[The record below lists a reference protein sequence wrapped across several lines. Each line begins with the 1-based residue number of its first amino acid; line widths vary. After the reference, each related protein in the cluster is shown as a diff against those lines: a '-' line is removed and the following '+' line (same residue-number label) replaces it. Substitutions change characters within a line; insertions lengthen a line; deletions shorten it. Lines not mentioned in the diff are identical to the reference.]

1 MKNLREIF
9 FSLIV
14 WLGGAISTVFWG
26 ILSLIGSLFD
36 SSGRWGH
43 WCSRIWSK
51 LNLFLGGARVEVK
64 GAENVIRDGPQI
76 FASNH
81 QSICDILVLAGYLPV
96 QFRWIAK
103 KELFRIPFMGWH
115 MSRGGYIRIDRSSM
129 SQSARSVRKAAAQIR
144 GGTSVVIFP
153 EGTRS
158 PDGRLQSFKRG
169 AFSLAILAQVPVVP
183 VAISGSHKVVR
194 KGSLRVHPG
203 RIRVVIDKP
212 IPTKDYTIK
221 DKALLAEKVRSVIIK
236 NLTSEASNMVI

>member
-1 MKNLREIF
+1 M
-9 FSLIV
+9 
-14 WLGGAISTVFWG
+14 
-26 ILSLIGSLFD
+26 
-36 SSGRWGH
+36 
-43 WCSRIWSK
+43 WSK

-64 GAENVIRDGPQI
+64 GAENVIRGGSQI

-115 MSRGGYIRIDRSSM
+115 MSRGGYIRIDRSSLI
-129 SQSARSVRKAAAQIR
+129 QSARSVREAAAQIR
-144 GGTSVVIFP
+144 GGKSVVIFP

-158 PDGRLQSFKRG
+158 PDGRLQPFKRG

-212 IPTKDYTIK
+212 IPTEGYTTK
-221 DKALLAEKVRSVIIK
+221 DKAILAEKVRSVIIK

>member
-1 MKNLREIF
+1 
-9 FSLIV
+9 
-14 WLGGAISTVFWG
+14 
-26 ILSLIGSLFD
+26 
-36 SSGRWGH
+36 
-43 WCSRIWSK
+43 
-51 LNLFLGGARVEVK
+51 LGGARVEVR
-64 GAENVIRDGPQI
+64 GAENVIRGGPQI

-129 SQSARSVRKAAAQIR
+129 SQSARSVREAAAQIR
-144 GGTSVVIFP
+144 GGKSVVIFP

-158 PDGRLQSFKRG
+158 PDGHLQPFKRG

-183 VAISGSHKVVR
+183 IAIDGSHKVVR
-194 KGSLRVHPG
+194 KGSLRIHPG

-221 DKALLAEKVRSVIIK
+221 DKALLAEKVRSVILK
-236 NLTSEASNMVI
+236 NLTSEVSDTVM